1 MVMDNVTTMA
11 MGSEVARR
19 LELPLLCLVWDP
31 PDYLLRKTGMDSFTR
46 TRLSKL
52 FAATLRQAQRVA
64 VVSAKMQEDYAKY
77 TVTEPLILRHGLD
90 RQDHQQAAIHPLRDK
105 DLQLGFAGSLY
116 SQRAWRSL
124 IEALNG
130 IDWRLDGRHVVI
142 RILGSDFGLKCK
154 APANIEYLGF
164 RSVGE
169 TARILA
175 ECDLNYLPYP
185 FESGLSDVAQYSF
198 PTKLST
204 YLAAGRPIFI
214 HAPGYSSLAR
224 FFRDHRIGICCKSL
238 EPLALIESFR
248 QLLVPQTYSAAAQRV
263 SQVLEAEFSREVFLQ
278 TFYQFV
284 GVRTGV
290 GTSRARAS

>member
-1 MVMDNVTTMA
+1 MDNATTMA

-31 PDYLLRKTGMDSFTR
+31 PDYLLRKTGMDRFTR
-46 TRLSKL
+46 GKLSKL
-52 FAATLRQAQRVA
+52 FTAAMRQAERVA
-64 VVSAKMQEDYAKY
+64 VVSAQMQEDYAVH
-77 TVTEPLILRHGLD
+77 TVSEPLILRHGLD
-90 RQDHQQAAIHPLRDK
+90 RQDRQQPAIGPLRDN
-105 DLQLGFAGSLY
+105 DLRLGFAGSLY
-116 SQRAWRSL
+116 SQSAWKSL

-130 IDWRLDGRHVVI
+130 IDWRLDGRRVLI
-142 RILGSDFGLKCK
+142 RILGSDFDFKCE

-164 RSVGE
+164 RSISE

-175 ECDLNYLPYP
+175 RCDLNYLPYP

-204 YLAAGRPIFI
+204 YLAAGRPVFI

-224 FFRDHRIGICCKSL
+224 FFRDRRIGACCRSL
-238 EPLALIESFR
+238 DPLALIESFR

-263 SQVLEAEFSREVFLQ
+263 TQVLEAEFSQEVFLQ

-284 GVRTGV
+284 GARARTGI
-290 GTSRARAS
+290 SREGAS